1 MDALEL
7 PEGYIARFCAVVN
20 AEKDRVLAAMRGK
33 SFPTDIRH
41 DLADPKNP
49 ALIFVLES
57 GEEVR
62 VAFALYP
69 DNQREH

>member
-1 MDALEL
+1 MSDVIL
-7 PEGYIARFCAVVN
+7 PPDYVARFCAVAN
-20 AEKDRVLAAMRGK
+20 AEKARVLEAMRGK
-33 SFPTDIRH
+33 GSIADARL
-41 DLADPKNP
+41 DLADPNNP
-49 ALIFVLES
+49 ALIFVVES